1 MGAEEHPITRQR
13 PSAKVVR
20 VYPAITR
27 PPKRVSPEEARLIA
41 EEAKRTGIA
50 PGRYLLVDDTIRLA
64 QTVLALYEERDALK
78 VALQKVMDKHSQAP
92 LYKKDWELCDCEAC
106 QQARKLL
113 KEAHDA

>member
-1 MGAEEHPITRQR
+1 MGAEEHPITRQQ

-50 PGRYLLVDDTIRLA
+50 PGRYLLVDDTIRLVE
-64 QTVLALYEERDALK
+64 TVLALYERITELEQELK
-78 VALQKVMDKHSQAP
+78 LDKTQRIGYTYRHETGSSSP
-92 LYKKDWELCDCEAC
+92 KPNL
-106 QQARKLL
+106 
-113 KEAHDA
+113 